1 MNHHKIIIEH
11 IVSKLL
17 NEPDKWTF
25 KTYTIEHD
33 SGLSI
38 WVGEYPIHSLHVYQ
52 PVNYGFNLIERY
64 KISKAITKCK
74 QKKILSK
81 LIKP

>member
-1 MNHHKIIIEH
+1 MKKKIIEQI
-11 IVSKLL
+11 ISKLL

-25 KTYTIEHD
+25 KTYTVEHD

-38 WVGEYPIHSLHVYQ
+38 WVGEYPIHSLRVCQ
-52 PVNYGFNLIERY
+52 PTNYGFNLIERY
-64 KISKAITKCK
+64 KILKAITKCK
-74 QKKILSK
+74 QKKILSI